1 MARTRRLGY
10 GEGSVYKEL
19 DPDTGALVR
28 WRGEITI
35 DAKRYR
41 PSGDSRGEVVAKL
54 DELRLAAAG
63 GEPPGTDTTVGAWL
77 AWWSARVSAAKD
89 PITHKHDRNCVA
101 LLSGLSGK
109 RLRELRRV
117 DVQQCLTALA
127 TREKRPLNR
136 ASIHKVKSVLGQAI
150 DEAIEH
156 HPELGITRNVARG
169 KWTPP
174 EAAPPKDLRRMTPD
188 EARALMEAV
197 KDTDLEAMVL
207 LMLHMP
213 LRPGEVAALRWGAVD
228 LKAGTVA
235 IRANRREMPD
245 GTTVQG
251 EVKALNERTGR
262 VPPVVLA
269 ALKRH
274 QRAQRRARQAASVW
288 SAPGDFVFC
297 DEIGGQLADHI
308 LYWQFGRA
316 CERAGIGWFPPY
328 AARAAAISFLVDSGV
343 PLQAVADLAGNT
355 LEVMSRNYRYRVAG
369 VIDVTEAQARML
381 KAPRA

>member
-10 GEGSVYKEL
+10 GEGSVYKEH
-19 DPDTGALVR
+19 DPDTGAVVR

-35 DAKRYR
+35 DGRRHR
-41 PSGDSRGEVVAKL
+41 PSGDTRKEVVAKL
-54 DELRLAAAG
+54 DQLRLAAAG
-63 GEPPGTDTTVGAWL
+63 GVPPGTDTTVGAWL

-89 PITHKHDRNCVA
+89 PKTHQRDRWAISRLSA
-101 LLSGLSGK
+101 LSNK
-109 RLRELRRV
+109 RLKDLSRSDL
-117 DVQQCLTALA
+117 QACLTALA
-127 TREKRPLNR
+127 TREKKPLNR
-136 ASIHKVKSVLGQAI
+136 SSINRVKSVLGQAI
-150 DEAIEH
+150 DEAIDH

-174 EAAPPKDLRRMTPD
+174 EAAPPRQQRRMTPD
-188 EARALMEAV
+188 EARALMAAT
-197 KDTDLEAMVL
+197 KDSDLEAMVL

-228 LKAGTVA
+228 LEAGTVA

-251 EVKALNERTGR
+251 KVKALNDRTGR

-274 QRAQRRARQAASVW
+274 QKAQKRAHLAASVW
-288 SAPGDFVFC
+288 SEPGDFVFC
-297 DEIGGQLADHI
+297 DEIGGQLSESR
-308 LYWQFGRA
+308 LYWLFYRA
-316 CERAGIGWFPPY
+316 CEKAGIGRFPPY

-343 PLQAVADLAGNT
+343 PLQAVADLGGNT
-355 LEVMSRNYRYRVAG
+355 LEVMSRNYRYRVGG

-381 KAPRA
+381 KEPRA